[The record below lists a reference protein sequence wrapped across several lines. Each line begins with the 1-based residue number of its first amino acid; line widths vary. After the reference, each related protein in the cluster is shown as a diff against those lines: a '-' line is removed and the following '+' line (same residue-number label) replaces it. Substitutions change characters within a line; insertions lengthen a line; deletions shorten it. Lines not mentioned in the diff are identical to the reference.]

1 MSPATRRL
9 RSHRVIVWSLIVL
22 ASLLL
27 VVSMTANWVQR
38 TALDTN
44 EVTDMTDQIV
54 ADDDVQ
60 KALSIYL
67 VDQLYA
73 TVDVKTEIEN
83 ALPSQAKALAAPVA
97 AASRQLALDIS
108 EKALASPRFQSLV
121 SATIRASH
129 HQFVKLIRERDKYI
143 STNGEDVTLDY
154 GSLVAELATRLGV
167 PPDTITELQ
176 GIVRKASTELKEGLT
191 KAQSQIKSVRAELS
205 KVQGGTLD
213 PQTRQTLQTLN
224 QTAAE
229 LQTKLADLDKT
240 VQTAQDKA
248 PSQLQDRLGKFD
260 GRLSNLDER
269 LNKVEDRTA
278 AVLEDPSQANVD
290 DLDALLTAAEERVT
304 ALLGRP
310 IVQSPGQLVLIQ
322 SDQLSGIQGAVRA
335 LRNLGI
341 VLPLLVFAMY
351 IGAIFLAGGWRRE
364 ALIAAGG
371 GMLVSLLVVLLV
383 RRLSGHAV
391 VDSLAGSE
399 TVKPAVQS
407 VWDIVSSGLRE
418 RALFLLVIGL
428 AFVGG
433 GVLAGPSRAA
443 VASRRFLAPYLRDH
457 PVGVYLVVATVFL
470 LWLTFI
476 PGIENIGQI
485 IVIVGLAALAVF
497 GIEVL
502 RRQTAQEFPPS

>member
-1 MSPATRRL
+1 MPPASRPK
-9 RSHRVIVWSLIVL
+9 RSHRAIVWSLIVL

-27 VVSMTANWVQR
+27 VVSMTANWVQK

-60 KALSIYL
+60 EALSIYL

-73 TVDVKTEIEN
+73 TVDVKGEIEN

-97 AASRQLALDIS
+97 AASRQLALDVS
-108 EKALASPRFQSLV
+108 EKALASPRFQSLI
-121 SATIRASH
+121 SASIRVSH
-129 HQFVKLIRERDKYI
+129 HQFARLIRERDKYI
-143 STNGEDVTLDY
+143 ETNGKDVALDY
-154 GSLVAELATRLGV
+154 GSLLAELASRLGV
-167 PPDTITELQ
+167 PPDTITQ
-176 GIVRKASTELKEGLT
+176 VRGIVQEASSSLKEGLT
-191 KAQSQIKSVRAELS
+191 KAQSQIKSLRAELS
-205 KVQGGTLD
+205 KIQGGSLD
-213 PQTRQTLQTLN
+213 PQTRQNLQTLN
-224 QTAAE
+224 QTAGD
-229 LQTKLADLDKT
+229 LQTKLADLDKK

-248 PSQLQDRLGKFD
+248 PSQLQGRLDKFD
-260 GRLSNLDER
+260 GRLSDLDKR
-269 LNKVEDRTA
+269 LVKLEDRTA
-278 AVLEDPSQANVD
+278 TVLEDPSQANVD
-290 DLDALLTAAEERVT
+290 ELDTLLTNAEARVT

-310 IVQSPGQLVLIQ
+310 IVQSPGQLVLIKD
-322 SDQLSGIQGAVRA
+322 SQLGGIQDAVRI

-371 GMLVSLLVVLLV
+371 GILISMLLVLLI

-428 AFVGG
+428 AFIGG
-433 GVLAGPSRAA
+433 GMLAGPSRGG

-457 PVGVYLVVATVFL
+457 PVGVYVVLATVFL
-470 LWLTFI
+470 VWLTFI
-476 PGIENIGQI
+476 PGIENVGQI
-485 IVIVGLAALAVF
+485 IVIVGLAVLAVV
-497 GIEVL
+497 GVEAL
-502 RRQTAQEFPPS
+502 RRQTAQEFPRS